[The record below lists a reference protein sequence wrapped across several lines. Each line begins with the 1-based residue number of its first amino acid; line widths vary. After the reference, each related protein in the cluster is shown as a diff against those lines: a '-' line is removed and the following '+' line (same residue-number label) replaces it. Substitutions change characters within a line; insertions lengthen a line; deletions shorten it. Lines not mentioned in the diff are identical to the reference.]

1 LTYDDGPSPWTPNL
15 LDFFQQHNLRS
26 TFFIIGSRGI
36 SRPDILQTEYM
47 LGNHIAHH
55 TWSHPDMTTLT
66 NEELIA
72 EFGWTRK
79 LFQDVIGV
87 TPKMWRP
94 PYGDVDDRV
103 RAIAAAMGLTTT
115 IWTRISPT
123 STFDTGDYEIAGDTV
138 SASEVLAN
146 WDIISQNATQIGT
159 GFILLEHDLF
169 QQTVDIATGYILPD
183 ALALNEF
190 NIVPVIDCLNMPLGN
205 AYLETNDNSTFPPAQ
220 SQLPAPTTFTNSA
233 AYSSIAATASG
244 GSGSG
249 PSSGGSGSD
258 SGSGSGSSSGGST
271 QSDDASALR
280 AGGLYASLIAV
291 AIGAG
296 ALIL

>member
-1 LTYDDGPSPWTPNL
+1 
-15 LDFFQQHNLRS
+15 
-26 TFFIIGSRGI
+26 
-36 SRPDILQTEYM
+36 
-47 LGNHIAHH
+47 
-55 TWSHPDMTTLT
+55 MTTLT

-72 EFGWTRK
+72 EFGWTRL
-79 LFQDVIGV
+79 LFQNVIGV
-87 TPKMWRP
+87 TPKFWRP

-103 RAIAAAMGLTTT
+103 RAVAAAMGLTTT

-123 STFDTGDYEIAGDTV
+123 STFDTEDYEIAGDTV

-146 WDIISQNATQIGT
+146 WDIISQNATQIDT

-190 NIVPVIDCLNMPLGN
+190 NIVPVIECLNMPLGN

-233 AYSSIAATASG
+233 AYSSVAATASA

-249 PSSGGSGSD
+249 SSSGGSGSD
-258 SGSGSGSSSGGST
+258 SGSGSGSGSGGST
-271 QSDDASALR
+271 QSGDASALR
-280 AGGLYASLIAV
+280 AGGLYASFIAV